1 MEDKN
6 IFGTGLNLIVGPWA
20 SCCGIIWKSLIL
32 VILTRETSMLSFATY
47 IDHLKTGGSSI
58 GEVLSLGIV
67 PLVLMRVR
75 ATP

>member
-1 MEDKN
+1 MG
-6 IFGTGLNLIVGPWA
+6 ILLGFNLEVFDIGN
-20 SCCGIIWKSLIL
+20 
-32 VILTRETSMLSFATY
+32 
-47 IDHLKTGGSSI
+47 IDHLKTGGSYSNTGSF

>member
-1 MEDKN
+1 
-6 IFGTGLNLIVGPWA
+6 
-20 SCCGIIWKSLIL
+20 
-32 VILTRETSMLSFATY
+32 MLSFATD